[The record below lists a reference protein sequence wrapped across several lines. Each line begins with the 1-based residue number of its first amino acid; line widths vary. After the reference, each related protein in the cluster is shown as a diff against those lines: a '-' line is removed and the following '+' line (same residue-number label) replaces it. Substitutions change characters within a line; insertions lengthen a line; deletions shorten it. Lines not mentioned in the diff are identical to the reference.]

1 MQPYCE
7 QHKSFFADRFVEGE
21 YPLYQYPDARGGQ
34 CDKCGHLYV
43 QAFGWIEKLA
53 DWSRLDPLDLINPKC
68 KLNGAAPI
76 PRETRHGFVL
86 LDKLQPVIEEWSK
99 KPSVKGS
106 WSHNG
111 KVITES

>member
-7 QHKSFFADRFVEGE
+7 QHKSFFADRFIEGE
-21 YPLYQYPDARGGQ
+21 CPLCQYPDARGGQ
-34 CDKCGHLYV
+34 CDKCGHL
-43 QAFGWIEKLA
+43 
-53 DWSRLDPLDLINPKC
+53 LDPLDLINPKC
-68 KLNGAAPI
+68 KLDGAAPI

-86 LDKLQPVIEEWSK
+86 LDKLQLVIEEWSK